1 MKPATRFLL
10 GGLVLVIAITTVA
23 AVGVL
28 WYGKRVAHARLIEQL
43 RDSTEVAGALQA
55 GRLKELQ
62 LRTKDLAS
70 DPAFVAY
77 VAQSLVPDPRLGGIV
92 DRASISDLLASRR
105 EGYDASMVLD
115 ATGTPVTYSGVIVK
129 ESAAI
134 RAHPLVQRAL
144 TTREPTTGIWVLGNE
159 LAWVAVDSMQ
169 RGGVLQ
175 GFVLTATR
183 FNDAFAD
190 DVSRITDTGVAVMIQ
205 ANSQAALSA
214 SSAIDETTQVA
225 LIENA
230 AQLFSGGETKGRS
243 ISLVTG
249 AGKTPAWV
257 SPLPVT
263 GDQAVLVAV
272 AGTAGPQ
279 RAGAQVPW
287 PLLIGVALLGLAG
300 ILLVILHWSRTY
312 LPLQDIGDIL
322 ARGGH
327 GERFLTARSTG
338 SGIVNHLRDATNE
351 VLKRNQTRS

>member
-10 GGLVLVIAITTVA
+10 GGLVLVTAITAAA

-28 WYGKRVAHARLIEQL
+28 WHGKRVAQAQLIAQL
-43 RDSTEVAGALQA
+43 RDTTEVASALQA
-55 GRLKELQ
+55 SRLKELQ

-77 VAQSLVPDPRLGGIV
+77 VAQSLVPDPNLGGIV

-115 ATGTPVTYSGVIVK
+115 ATGSPVTYSGMIVK
-129 ESAAI
+129 EGAAI
-134 RAHPLVQRAL
+134 RERPLVQQAL
-144 TTREPTTGIWVLGNE
+144 ATLKPATGIWVLGDG
-159 LAWVAVDSMQ
+159 LSWVAVDSMQ

-175 GFVLTATR
+175 GLVLTATR

-214 SSAIDETTQVA
+214 SSALDETLKVA

-230 AQLFSGGETKGRS
+230 PQLFSIGETEGRS
-243 ISLVTG
+243 VSLMTNEGTVT
-249 AGKTPAWV
+249 AWV

-263 GDQAVLVAV
+263 SGQAVLVAV
-272 AGTAGPQ
+272 AGTFGPQ
-279 RAGAQVPW
+279 RAGAHIPW
-287 PLLIGVALLGLAG
+287 SLLIGVAILGLAG
-300 ILLVILHWSRTY
+300 LFLVVMQWLRTY

-327 GERFLTARSTG
+327 GERFLTARSSG

-351 VLKRNQTRS
+351 VLKRNQTKS